1 MNNQL
6 IKGTLV
12 GIIAPVVAFVVYVA
26 FYLEKE
32 IIETLNTL
40 IAIDRLTHAMSLS
53 VLINLLIFFMKL
65 KTNRERAARGVL
77 LATILYGLTIAVLKF
92 I

>member
-1 MNNQL
+1 MDNQL

-12 GIIAPVVAFVVYVA
+12 GIIAPVIAFIVYVA
-26 FYLEKE
+26 FYLEAE
-32 IIETLNTL
+32 IIETLNIL
-40 IAIDRLTHAMSLS
+40 IAMDRLTHVMSLS
-53 VLINLLIFFMKL
+53 VLINLVIFFMKL